1 MIAACIHPV
10 ADGTVV
16 RVRVRPGASR
26 TAVLG
31 RTVLADGAA
40 AVLAAISAPPE
51 DGKANAALI
60 QLLAKTWR
68 VPKTSIAVSS
78 GAAARTKMLH
88 VAGVPALAAQLEAW
102 FDSLPEG

>member
-1 MIAACIHPV
+1 MNTNGIRSI
-10 ADGTVV
+10 ADGMLV

-31 RTVLADGAA
+31 RAALADGLSLLV
-40 AVLAAISAPPE
+40 AVSAPPE

-68 VPKTSIAVSS
+68 VPKTSITVTS
-78 GAAARTKMLH
+78 GVTARTKMLH
-88 VAGVPALAAQLEAW
+88 VAGATGLAARLEAW
-102 FDSLPEG
+102 FASLPNV